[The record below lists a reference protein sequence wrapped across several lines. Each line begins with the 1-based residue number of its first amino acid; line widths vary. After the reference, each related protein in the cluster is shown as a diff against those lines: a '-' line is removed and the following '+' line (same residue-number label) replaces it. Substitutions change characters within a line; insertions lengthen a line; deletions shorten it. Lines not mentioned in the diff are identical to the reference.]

1 MYTVLCSLCTIHDTL
16 YSVHCALCTIH
27 GTLYSLH
34 CALYTV
40 HCTLCTRHGTLY
52 SVHYT
57 AGFLR
62 CLQKPTQNC
71 GLKPNSWNSIPR
83 VFFRFA
89 PMGIV
94 EKTSFER
101 NWTTFVNPA
110 FYRCWEKPT
119 QNGGMKPT
127 SWNSIQRVF
136 FRFAPM
142 GKLEKTSFQ
151 RNWTTFV
158 NPPFCTAC
166 KSPAK
171 IVV

>member
-1 MYTVLCSLCTIHDTL
+1 MFLTSLHNSENTIVATLSHKIFICRQIMYIRYIQGIYTVLCALCTIHGTL

-40 HCTLCTRHGTLY
+40 HCTLCTTHGTLY

-89 PMGIV
+89 SMGNLK
-94 EKTSFER
+94 KTSFER

-110 FYRCWEKPT
+110 FSATW
-119 QNGGMKPT
+119 
-127 SWNSIQRVF
+127 
-136 FRFAPM
+136 
-142 GKLEKTSFQ
+142 
-151 RNWTTFV
+151 
-158 NPPFCTAC
+158 
-166 KSPAK
+166 
-171 IVV
+171 

>member
-1 MYTVLCSLCTIHDTL
+1 MPHLCGHICYIYVAYICSGICHIYVDLVRAVHCTLCTIHGTL
-16 YSVHCALCTIH
+16 YSVHCAPHTVHCTLCTIH

-62 CLQKPTQNC
+62 CLQKLTQNC
-71 GLKPNSWNSIPR
+71 GLKPNLWNSIPR

-89 PMGIV
+89 PMGNLK
-94 EKTSFER
+94 KTSFAR

-110 FYRCWEKPT
+110 FSAT
-119 QNGGMKPT
+119 
-127 SWNSIQRVF
+127 
-136 FRFAPM
+136 
-142 GKLEKTSFQ
+142 
-151 RNWTTFV
+151 
-158 NPPFCTAC
+158 
-166 KSPAK
+166 
-171 IVV
+171 